1 MNKASLKKIV
11 QDTSLRTKITFIFFI
26 LLIVPFS
33 LFILYSSR
41 RTQNVIQ
48 QQALTSTHKTFN
60 ETLLSLDAL
69 LEKMDMVSD
78 MLSKNTL
85 LYVMVTANPE
95 TYSSSQQYT
104 DYLTLSSSFTQL
116 QALSGVDNI
125 RLYFEG
131 DYLYTNSKQ
140 YFYSLDNI
148 IDSHWYQ
155 KLTNLSSKRWFT
167 PSDFLD
173 QPSDDQ
179 AIFSLMRPLYTSD
192 SYKAP
197 SAVLRVDIAQSTF
210 MESLNYT
217 DITKNCTMLL
227 LTEEDVLLSSTHKND
242 FPVEKILASLP
253 AISPNQWETITLGRE
268 KYFILCET
276 LDINGW
282 KLAAFIPY
290 SDVTNLSRRLSMEM
304 ICVMILLASIAYGF
318 ALSCANFI
326 LKRIHQLSDA
336 MTELEN
342 GTTDIQLNDPSK
354 DEIGQLTIS
363 FNHMV
368 KHLNQLMDEKVQYGL
383 AIKNLELKALQAQIN
398 PHFLYNTL
406 DTINCLSIQNNV
418 PQITDAVSA
427 LASFY
432 RIGLSKGEDNI
443 KLRDEISH
451 AQMYLKILNIR
462 FSDQIHTVWEIAPEI
477 EDLHII
483 KMILQP
489 IIENAA
495 IHGIYERE
503 NGRGAIKI
511 RGWQEEEHVY
521 LTVEDDGVGMPQ
533 EVIAANFSP
542 ASQEISD
549 MPGGYGIRNIC
560 DRIHIAYGAQYGLSC
575 KSKMGVGSTV
585 TIHIPRCP

>member
-1 MNKASLKKIV
+1 
-11 QDTSLRTKITFIFFI
+11 
-26 LLIVPFS
+26 
-33 LFILYSSR
+33 
-41 RTQNVIQ
+41 
-48 QQALTSTHKTFN
+48 
-60 ETLLSLDAL
+60 
-69 LEKMDMVSD
+69 
-78 MLSKNTL
+78 
-85 LYVMVTANPE
+85 
-95 TYSSSQQYT
+95 
-104 DYLTLSSSFTQL
+104 
-116 QALSGVDNI
+116 
-125 RLYFEG
+125 
-131 DYLYTNSKQ
+131 
-140 YFYSLDNI
+140 
-148 IDSHWYQ
+148 
-155 KLTNLSSKRWFT
+155 
-167 PSDFLD
+167 
-173 QPSDDQ
+173 
-179 AIFSLMRPLYTSD
+179 
-192 SYKAP
+192 
-197 SAVLRVDIAQSTF
+197 
-210 MESLNYT
+210 
-217 DITKNCTMLL
+217 
-227 LTEEDVLLSSTHKND
+227 
-242 FPVEKILASLP
+242 
-253 AISPNQWETITLGRE
+253 
-268 KYFILCET
+268 
-276 LDINGW
+276 
-282 KLAAFIPY
+282 
-290 SDVTNLSRRLSMEM
+290 
-304 ICVMILLASIAYGF
+304 
-318 ALSCANFI
+318 
-326 LKRIHQLSDA
+326 
-336 MTELEN
+336 
-342 GTTDIQLNDPSK
+342 
-354 DEIGQLTIS
+354 
-363 FNHMV
+363 
-368 KHLNQLMDEKVQYGL
+368 
-383 AIKNLELKALQAQIN
+383 
-398 PHFLYNTL
+398 
-406 DTINCLSIQNNV
+406 CLSIQNNV